1 MANITT
7 ILGTDIKRDTVAV
20 LNANFQSLNA
30 AISLANRYATT
41 LTGVSGAVNVNH
53 NLGTRD
59 VVVQIWDQ
67 TGVQVLAQVTVV
79 DANNVRLNLN
89 QSFTGRVVVL

>member
-7 ILGTDIKRDTVAV
+7 IQLTDIKRDTVAV
-20 LNANFQSLNA
+20 LNQNFAALNA
-30 AISLANRYATT
+30 AIGTVNRYAAN
-41 LTGVSGAVNVNH
+41 LTAVSGDVPVTH

-59 VVVQIWDQ
+59 VIVQLWNTSGIAE
-67 TGVQVLAQVTVV
+67 TVQATVLDINSIQ
-79 DANNVRLNLN
+79 LHFN

>member
-7 ILGTDIKRDTVAV
+7 IQGTDIKRDTVAV
-20 LNANFQSLNA
+20 LNANFQALNA
-30 AISLANRYATT
+30 AISLANRYAAT
-41 LTGVSGAVNVNH
+41 LTGVSGEVNVNH

-59 VVVQIWDQ
+59 VVVQLWDQ
-67 TGVQVLAQVTVV
+67 TGVLVLAQVTVLGI
-79 DANNVRLNLN
+79 NNVRLNLN

>member
-20 LNANFQSLNA
+20 LNANFQSLNS